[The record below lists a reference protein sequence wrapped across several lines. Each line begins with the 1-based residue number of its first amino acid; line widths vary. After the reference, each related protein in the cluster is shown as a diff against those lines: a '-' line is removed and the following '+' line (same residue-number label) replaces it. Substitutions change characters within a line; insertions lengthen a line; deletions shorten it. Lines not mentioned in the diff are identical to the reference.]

1 MLLTTT
7 YSAGFSSSY
16 HRGFLYNHLDLKKL
30 PRRYSADRMPLNSS
44 RSETTDAEIS
54 ALDSSSSTHA
64 PVGLKVE
71 GLRVQFGQQQ
81 NPVLN
86 DLNLNIEPGE
96 IIALV
101 GASGC
106 GKSTLLRTIAG
117 LQSYLSGKIQY
128 WRNSVNQVGGNQVG
142 GNQVNCA
149 FVFQDATLLPWRT
162 VVENVQL
169 PFELRR
175 GGKARLSS
183 TEINQR
189 VAGALRS
196 VSLNE
201 EHWNLFPRQLSGGM
215 RMRTSIARALV
226 TDPSLL
232 LLDEPFAALDD
243 ILRTRLNQL
252 LLELWVAQH
261 RTILFVTHNIAEAVM
276 LSHKIAVVASG
287 KIHELIPNPLPWPR
301 DASQRTSVPFAQ
313 LYSRISQ
320 ALSDAAI
327 DNEGKAN

>member
-1 MLLTTT
+1 MT
-7 YSAGFSSSY
+7 
-16 HRGFLYNHLDLKKL
+16 
-30 PRRYSADRMPLNSS
+30 LNNL
-44 RSETTDAEIS
+44 RSDSTNTEIS
-54 ALDSSSSTHA
+54 AADSSLSTHA

-81 NPVLN
+81 NPVL
-86 DLNLNIEPGE
+86 DELNLSVEPGE

-117 LQSYLSGKIQY
+117 LQSYHGGKIQY
-128 WRNSVNQVGGNQVG
+128 SRTSVNQGGGNRVD
-142 GNQVNCA
+142 CA

-162 VVENVQL
+162 VVENVRL

-175 GGKARLSS
+175 GSKARLSS
-183 TEINQR
+183 SEIDQR

-196 VSLNE
+196 VSLND

-226 TDPSLL
+226 TDPGLL

-252 LLELWVAQH
+252 LLELWTAQH

-287 KIHELIPNPLPWPR
+287 KIDELIPNPLPWPR

-313 LYSRISQ
+313 LYSRVSQ

-327 DNEGKAN
+327 DSEGKVN

>member
-1 MLLTTT
+1 M
-7 YSAGFSSSY
+7 S
-16 HRGFLYNHLDLKKL
+16 L
-30 PRRYSADRMPLNSS
+30 P
-44 RSETTDAEIS
+44 
-54 ALDSSSSTHA
+54 HA
-64 PVGLKVE
+64 PVGLKVD
-71 GLRVQFGQQQ
+71 GLSVKFDQQQ
-81 NPVLN
+81 KPILD
-86 DLNLNIEPGE
+86 DLNLNVEPGE

-117 LQSYLSGKIQY
+117 LQPYHGGAIRYSRSSGNQLSGNKDAQDD
-128 WRNSVNQVGGNQVG
+128 VAKDQVD
-142 GNQVNCA
+142 CA

-162 VVENVQL
+162 VVENVRL

-175 GGKARLSS
+175 GTNPKLNAAD
-183 TEINQR
+183 IDQR
-189 VAGALRS
+189 VADALRS

-201 EHWNLFPRQLSGGM
+201 EHWQLFPRQLSGGM

-287 KIHELIPNPLPWPR
+287 KIDELIPNSLPWPR
-301 DASQRTSVPFAQ
+301 DAAQRTTVPFAQ
-313 LYSRISQ
+313 LYSRVSQ
-320 ALSDAAI
+320 ALSDATI
-327 DNEGKAN
+327 DNEGKAD

>member
-1 MLLTTT
+1 
-7 YSAGFSSSY
+7 
-16 HRGFLYNHLDLKKL
+16 
-30 PRRYSADRMPLNSS
+30 MPLNSS
-44 RSETTDAEIS
+44 RSDSTNAESS
-54 ALDSSSSTHA
+54 ASDSSLSTHA

-81 NPVLN
+81 NPVLD
-86 DLNLNIEPGE
+86 DLNLSVEPGE

-117 LQSYLSGKIQY
+117 LQSYHGGKIQY
-128 WRNSVNQVGGNQVG
+128 SRTSVNQVGGNQV
-142 GNQVNCA
+142 VCA

-162 VVENVQL
+162 VVENVRL

-175 GGKARLSS
+175 GAKERLSS
-183 TEINQR
+183 TEIDQR

-252 LLELWVAQH
+252 LLELWAAQH
-261 RTILFVTHNIAEAVM
+261 RTVLFVTHNIAEAVM

-287 KIHELIPNPLPWPR
+287 KIDELIPNSLPWPR

-313 LYSRISQ
+313 LYSRVSQ
-320 ALSDAAI
+320 ALSDAAL
-327 DNEGKAN
+327 DSEGKAN

>member
-1 MLLTTT
+1 
-7 YSAGFSSSY
+7 
-16 HRGFLYNHLDLKKL
+16 
-30 PRRYSADRMPLNSS
+30 MPLNSS
-44 RSETTDAEIS
+44 RSDSTNAEIS
-54 ALDSSSSTHA
+54 ASDSSLSTHA
-64 PVGLKVE
+64 PDGLKVE
-71 GLRVQFGQQQ
+71 GLRVQFGQQP
-81 NPVLN
+81 NPVLD
-86 DLNLNIEPGE
+86 DLNLSVEPGE

-117 LQSYLSGKIQY
+117 LQPYHGGKIQY
-128 WRNSVNQVGGNQVG
+128 SRSSGNQVD
-142 GNQVNCA
+142 CA

-162 VVENVQL
+162 VVENVRL

-175 GGKARLSS
+175 GAKAKLSS
-183 TEINQR
+183 AEIDQR
-189 VAGALRS
+189 VSGALRS

-252 LLELWVAQH
+252 LLELWAAQH
-261 RTILFVTHNIAEAVM
+261 RTILFVTHSIAEAVM

-287 KIHELIPNPLPWPR
+287 KIDELIPNSLLWPR

-313 LYSRISQ
+313 LYSRVSQ